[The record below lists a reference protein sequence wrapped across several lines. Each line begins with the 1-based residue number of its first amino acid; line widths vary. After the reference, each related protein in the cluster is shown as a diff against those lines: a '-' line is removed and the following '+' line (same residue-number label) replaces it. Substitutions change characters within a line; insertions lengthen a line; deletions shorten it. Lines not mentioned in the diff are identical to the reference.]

1 MQTFNNSPGGPP
13 LDLTDPGKLKF
24 KQHFLLEKFDG
35 EKVDGDGK
43 MPVETL
49 EGGDGEPT
57 ILTDCKTG
65 VQTIIK
71 EATEESET

>member
-1 MQTFNNSPGGPP
+1 MQTFDNSPGGPP
-13 LDLTDPGKLKF
+13 LDLSDPGKLKF

-71 EATEESET
+71 EATEESES